1 MTAIGDTGAE
11 PEQTAVAYRAAAPR
25 RPGRGER
32 MNAATQ
38 PASAAAAPAAADR
51 GERAWSI
58 EVRRDPRTGNAV
70 VTLDGFAIYEGAGD
84 GALKVAERE
93 ASRARRDDA
102 RARRWRRKRRG
113 DPPALRK
120 APSRREGAGA

>member
-1 MTAIGDTGAE
+1 
-11 PEQTAVAYRAAAPR
+11 
-25 RPGRGER
+25 

-38 PASAAAAPAAADR
+38 PASAAAAPAAAAR

-58 EVRRDPRTGNAV
+58 EVRRDPRSGNAV

-84 GALKVAERE
+84 GARKVAERE
-93 ASRARRDDA
+93 ASRARRDAA

-113 DPPALRK
+113 DPPGLRK
-120 APSRREGAGA
+120 APPHREGAGA